1 MLRKFLSMLLAI
13 AVLGSGCG
21 TIVHGTRQDVNIL
34 SNPAG
39 ATATISGS
47 GLKVKTPATVSLA
60 RDKDYV
66 VIVERDGYESGQATI
81 NREFSGWATI
91 GGNILWLLVGAVV
104 DLWTGGAW
112 NLKPEAV
119 NVNLEKKK

>member
-1 MLRKFLSMLLAI
+1 MLLVI

-21 TIVHGTRQDVNIL
+21 TIVHGTRQDVTII

-47 GLKVKTPATVSLA
+47 GMQVKTPATVSLA
-60 RDKDYV
+60 REKDYV
-66 VIVERDGYESGQATI
+66 VTVESTGYETRQAAI
-81 NREFSGWATI
+81 NREFNGWATI

-104 DLWTGGAW
+104 DLWSGGAW
-112 NLKPEAV
+112 TLKPEAV
-119 NVNLEKKK
+119 SVNLEKKK